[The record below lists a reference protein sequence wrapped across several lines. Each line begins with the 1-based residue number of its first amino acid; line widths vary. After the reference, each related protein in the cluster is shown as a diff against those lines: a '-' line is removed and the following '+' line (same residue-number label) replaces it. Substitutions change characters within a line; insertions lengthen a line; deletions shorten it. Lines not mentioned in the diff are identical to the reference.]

1 MKVDINC
8 DLGESFGSFAKG
20 NDTEM
25 MPFISSANIA
35 CGFHAGDPSS
45 MRRTVKLCL
54 ENGVHI
60 GAHPGL
66 PDLAGFGRRRMEMTA
81 QEVYELVLYQLG
93 ALQAI
98 VKAEGGILKHV
109 KPHGAL
115 YNMAAVDRALAD
127 AIAEAVYRLD
137 SALVLYGL
145 SGSQLIQAGEAKGL
159 RVANEV
165 FADRSYQ
172 ADGTLTP
179 RSHPQA
185 VISDPEM
192 AAARVALMVKY
203 GVVKALDGTDLP
215 IRAETVCL
223 HGDGSSAVAL
233 AKALWNKLREKV

>member
-1 MKVDINC
+1 VRIDINC
-8 DLGESFGSFAKG
+8 DLGESFGSFTKG
-20 NDTEM
+20 NDSKI
-25 MPFISSANIA
+25 MPFITSANIA
-35 CGFHAGDPSS
+35 CGFHAGDPGS
-45 MRRTVKLCL
+45 MRRTVRLCL
-54 ENGVHI
+54 DNGVHI

-66 PDLAGFGRRRMEMTA
+66 PDLVGFGRRRMEVSA

-93 ALQAI
+93 ALQAF
-98 VKAEGGILKHV
+98 VKAEGAMLRHV

-115 YNMAAVDRALAD
+115 YNMAVVDRALAD
-127 AIAEAVYRLD
+127 AIAEAVYRVD
-137 SALVLYGL
+137 SSLVLFGL
-145 SGSQLIQAGEAKGL
+145 SGSQLVQAGEARGL
-159 RVANEV
+159 QVANEV

-215 IRAETVCL
+215 IRAETVCV
-223 HGDGSSAVAL
+223 HGDGSGAVAM
-233 AKALWNKLREKV
+233 AKALWNKLKEKV